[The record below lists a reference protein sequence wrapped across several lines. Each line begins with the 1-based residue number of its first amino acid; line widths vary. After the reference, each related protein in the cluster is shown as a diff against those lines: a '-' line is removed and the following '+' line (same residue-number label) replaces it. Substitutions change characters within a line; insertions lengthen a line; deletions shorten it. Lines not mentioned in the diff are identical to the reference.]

1 MKKNNGFT
9 LIEVLLA
16 FSIFLVIASF
26 IPQFVKLISDEPKH
40 LHNIEVSLFF
50 QQFAIDIQ
58 KSAKID
64 VANNVLYLQQ
74 ENNEQVTYAQFQQR
88 IRRQVNQKGQE
99 IALQKV
105 ADVHFQKVSNGI
117 DVTVVDLYNQTH
129 VRRITHLLPIEALYY
144 GK

>member
-1 MKKNNGFT
+1 MNKNDGFT

-26 IPQFVKLISDEPKH
+26 IPQLLKLISYEPKH

-50 QQFAIDIQ
+50 QQLAIDIQ
-58 KSAKID
+58 KSAAID

-74 ENNEQVTYAQFQQR
+74 EKDEQVTYAQFQQR

-99 IALQKV
+99 IALQNV
-105 ADVHFQKVSNGI
+105 AEVEFRKAANGI
-117 DVTVVDLYNQTH
+117 DVRVLDIYNQTH
-129 VRRITHLLPIEALYY
+129 VRRITHLIPIEAMHI